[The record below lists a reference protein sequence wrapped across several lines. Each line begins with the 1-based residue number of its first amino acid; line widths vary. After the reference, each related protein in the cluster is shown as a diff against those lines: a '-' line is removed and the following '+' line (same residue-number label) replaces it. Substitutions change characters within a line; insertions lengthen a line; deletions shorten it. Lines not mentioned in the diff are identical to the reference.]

1 MIQRHLL
8 YQCEGKDAAKIVTA
22 KLANLEAV
30 YLKAHKRKLPV
41 EIFISSWGDTKSP
54 SIGLTAYY
62 TAEQRA
68 DLDFLIKN
76 LS

>member
-22 KLANLEAV
+22 KLANVELA
-30 YLKAHKRKLPV
+30 YLRQFKRKLPV
-41 EIFISSWGDTKSP
+41 EIYISSMGDIKSP
-54 SIGLTAYY
+54 AIGLTAYWE
-62 TAEQRA
+62 THQRA
-68 DLDFLIKN
+68 DLDFLINN